1 MSASGTKAAFWNP
14 ARRRTAS
21 VEILGGSGGRF
32 DVNLPQQLF
41 SYLFLGFVCVGID
54 FSQFS
59 LAFRETDFNPLEHM
73 LLAVLC
79 QNILMMPI

>member
-1 MSASGTKAAFWNP
+1 MSASGTKAAFLNA
-14 ARRRTAS
+14 ARHQTAS
-21 VEILGGSGGRF
+21 VEILGGSVGRF
-32 DVNLPQQLF
+32 DVNYHNNFF
-41 SYLFLGFVCVGID
+41 SFLFLGFVCVGID